1 MKVPATDFDSTFFY
15 NFQAMK
21 AAAGSSPEF
30 VAFLF
35 CERGLMSIWRLAALL
50 AGVVF
55 LWAAEP
61 SPKPPAM
68 LFNGPIPLEVSIV
81 FELM

>member
-1 MKVPATDFDSTFFY
+1 MKVPATDFDSTFF

-61 SPKPPAM
+61 FPKPPAM

>member
-1 MKVPATDFDSTFFY
+1 
-15 NFQAMK
+15 
-21 AAAGSSPEF
+21 
-30 VAFLF
+30 
-35 CERGLMSIWRLAALL
+35 MSIWWRAALL

-61 SPKPPAM
+61 FPKPPAA
-68 LFNGPIPLEVSIV
+68 LFSGPIPVEVSIV